1 MMEESNKTNW
11 KWRPVRWWVGLII
24 FLIISIIVG
33 LILESIRE
41 GAGEGAIVLIMLI
54 YALFAAFTDRSW
66 KIYIRILWV
75 IGVWIMEAILLI
87 PIIFTAGYLL
97 GPLGLANIGIPI
109 LAALP
114 LVIWAMRRSTFFVE
128 IVKEQK

>member
-1 MMEESNKTNW
+1 MNKGNNRW
-11 KWRPVRWWVGLII
+11 EWRPVRWWAGLII

-33 LILESIRE
+33 LILESIKE

-109 LAALP
+109 FAALP
-114 LVIWAMRRSTFFVE
+114 LVIWAMRRSKFFVKP
-128 IVKEQK
+128 IVEK